1 MNPSLL
7 PVATGMRINVLQ
19 VQFSN
24 MNVQQIIEQKIKT
37 RLNPVHLEVRN
48 ESRMHNVPPGSE
60 SHFKVT
66 VVSDLFEG
74 KMPVARHRL
83 LNETLAEE
91 LAGPVHALSLHTL
104 TPAEWQA
111 KGGQVPR
118 SPPCLGGSK
127 R

>member
-1 MNPSLL
+1 M
-7 PVATGMRINVLQ
+7 ALQ
-19 VQFSN
+19 N
-24 MNVQQIIEQKIKT
+24 IIEQKIND
-37 RLNPVHLEVRN
+37 RLKPVYLEVQN
-48 ESRMHNVPPGSE
+48 ESHMHNVPPGSE

-74 KMPVARHRL
+74 KMLIARHRL
-83 LNETLAEE
+83 LNETLAAE

-104 TPAEWQA
+104 TPSEWAQ

-127 R
+127 P

>member
-1 MNPSLL
+1 MS
-7 PVATGMRINVLQ
+7 
-19 VQFSN
+19 VQET
-24 MNVQQIIEQKIKT
+24 IERKIKA
-37 RLNPVHLEVRN
+37 RLDPSHLEVSN
-48 ESRMHNVPPGSE
+48 ESRLHNVPPGSE

-66 VVSDLFEG
+66 VVSALFEG
-74 KMPVARHRL
+74 KMPIARHRI
-83 LNETLAEE
+83 LNETLAAE

-111 KGGQVPR
+111 KGGRVPR